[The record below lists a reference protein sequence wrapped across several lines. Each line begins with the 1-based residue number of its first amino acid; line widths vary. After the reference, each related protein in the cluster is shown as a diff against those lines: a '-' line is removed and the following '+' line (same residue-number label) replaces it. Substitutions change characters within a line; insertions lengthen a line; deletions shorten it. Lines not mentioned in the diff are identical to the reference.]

1 MKILIIALSL
11 ISFAGSAF
19 AAETVG
25 EKASAK
31 TNNVK
36 REVKHKVNSVEEK
49 ICDKTDKTCFAE
61 KAKNRTNET
70 KDYSKDKAKEGKNVI
85 DND

>member
-19 AAETVG
+19 AAETIG

-36 REVKHKVNSVEEK
+36 RKMKHKVNSVEEG
-49 ICDKTDKTCFAE
+49 ICDKTDKSCLAE

-70 KDYSKDKAKEGKNVI
+70 KDYATDKVKEGKNVI
-85 DND
+85 DNN